1 MPEFSESVVEEA
13 VLDWFRE
20 LGYTVVTGS
29 AAAPG
34 DGALRATYSD
44 VALGDVLRGALKRL
58 NPSLPAE
65 ALQDSYR
72 KLTKP
77 QGSSTE
83 TRNRFVHRLLVNGV
97 NVEYR
102 RADGS
107 IAGAQVNVLD
117 FANAQNNDWVVTNQF
132 TVVEAGR
139 MRRLDVVVFVNGLP
153 LALIE
158 LKNAADEDATIGSA
172 FHQVQTYK
180 AELPI
185 LFDFNTLL
193 VISDG
198 VEARIGTLTAGRE
211 WFKPWRTSSGDRLA
225 PGFVPESQVIVEGV
239 FHKQRLL
246 HLIRDFVVFEESG
259 PGLIA
264 KKMAGYHQF
273 HAVNVALAETLRAVD
288 TGDRRIG
295 VV

>member
-65 ALQDSYR
+65 ALQDAYR

-77 QGSSTE
+77 QGTSTE

-107 IAGAQVNVLD
+107 
-117 FANAQNNDWVVTNQF
+117 
-132 TVVEAGR
+132 
-139 MRRLDVVVFVNGLP
+139 
-153 LALIE
+153 
-158 LKNAADEDATIGSA
+158 
-172 FHQVQTYK
+172 
-180 AELPI
+180 
-185 LFDFNTLL
+185 
-193 VISDG
+193 
-198 VEARIGTLTAGRE
+198 
-211 WFKPWRTSSGDRLA
+211 
-225 PGFVPESQVIVEGV
+225 
-239 FHKQRLL
+239 
-246 HLIRDFVVFEESG
+246 
-259 PGLIA
+259 
-264 KKMAGYHQF
+264 
-273 HAVNVALAETLRAVD
+273 
-288 TGDRRIG
+288 
-295 VV
+295 